1 MGKHFVRKMVVFM
14 IAAAMILSSGAGVFA
29 TSSSQV
35 GVVKSVKSVENY
47 AKKSVKIT
55 WKAAK
60 GASAYKVYKN
70 GKLVKTVKGTSCTL
84 TGIKAGSKYS
94 ISIAAVA
101 KDGKTIGKKSA
112 VKGMTYTKRWMK
124 TITVKK
130 AKAGKKKATI
140 KWKKVK
146 GATGYQVLYSKD
158 KKTWKTKYVKGGSKT
173 STVIKKLKKGKWY
186 YKVRA
191 VKSGYLGGV
200 CNVRSV
206 KVK

>member
-29 TSSSQV
+29 TSSSQT
-35 GVVKSVKSVENY
+35 GLVKSVKTVENY
-47 AKKSVKIT
+47 GKKSVKIT
-55 WKAAK
+55 WKKAN
-60 GASAYKVYKN
+60 GAIKYKVYKN

-84 TGIKAGSKYS
+84 TGIKAGSKYT
-94 ISIAAVA
+94 ISIAPVA
-101 KDGKTIGKKSA
+101 KDGTIGKKTA
-112 VKGMTYTKRWMK
+112 VKGMTYSKRWMK

-130 AKAGKKKATI
+130 AKPGKKKATI

-158 KKTWKTKYVKGGSKT
+158 KKTWKYKYVKGGSKT

-200 CNVRSV
+200 CNTRSV

>member
-35 GVVKSVKSVENY
+35 GVVKSVKTVENIS
-47 AKKSVKIT
+47 KKSVKIT
-55 WKAAK
+55 WKKAK
-60 GASAYKVYKN
+60 GAIKYKVYKN
-70 GKLVKTVKGTSCTL
+70 GKLVKTVTGTSCTL
-84 TGIKAGSKYS
+84 TGIKAGSKYT
-94 ISIAAVA
+94 ISVAPVA
-101 KDGKTIGKKSA
+101 KDGTIGKKTA
-112 VKGMTYTKRWMK
+112 VKGMTYSKRWMK

-130 AKAGKKKATI
+130 AKPGKKKATI

-158 KKTWKTKYVKGGSKT
+158 KKTWKYKYVKGGSKT

-200 CNVRSV
+200 CNTRSV